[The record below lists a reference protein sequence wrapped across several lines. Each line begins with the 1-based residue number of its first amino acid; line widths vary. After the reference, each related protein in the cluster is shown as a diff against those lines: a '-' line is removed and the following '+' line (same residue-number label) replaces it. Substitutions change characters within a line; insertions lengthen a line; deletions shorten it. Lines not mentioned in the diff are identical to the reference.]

1 MTPSRARS
9 SASSRSVPGP
19 PVHGPNAAR
28 VNRSGNLA
36 LDPHLEPGPHLVLGL
51 MSGTSADGIDVALV
65 RVGSSR
71 SRSGVSKPRGS
82 GTGAPDTA
90 ARDAGALLE
99 NFVSLPY
106 PTAVRNA
113 VLRIAEGAPASAAAL
128 SQLNFRLGQ
137 VFAQA
142 ALEACRKFRVNP
154 RRITLIGSHGQTV
167 FHQGAPTAL
176 AGAKVAS
183 TLQIGEPAVIAAL
196 TGITTVG
203 DFRPADMAVG
213 GQGAPLV
220 PFVDYLLYRHSDYGR
235 IALNIGGIANL
246 TVIPPAARPQDVFA
260 LDTGP
265 GNMVIDALVCHF
277 TRDRRQ
283 YDIDARMAMGGRAA
297 PALLDALLAA
307 EYFRRPPPKT
317 AGREQFGLAYAQQI
331 IKWGRSHHTQ
341 PADLVRT
348 ATLLTPLSIAAAIHR
363 WVLPRA
369 RVSQLILAGGGARN
383 PLIVAQ
389 LRAALTGI
397 EIISSG
403 ALGVPADAKEAFAF
417 ALLAHETLHR
427 RPSNLPGAT
436 GAARPAILGKICYAP
451 PR

>member
-1 MTPSRARS
+1 MTRSRARNP
-9 SASSRSVPGP
+9 AHSRSLHGP
-19 PVHGPNAAR
+19 PVHGPNDAP
-28 VNRSGNLA
+28 VNPSGDLA
-36 LDPHLEPGPHLVLGL
+36 LDPRLAPGPHLILGL

-65 RVGSSR
+65 RVGSPASR
-71 SRSGVSKPRGS
+71 SATSKTRDSAG
-82 GTGAPDTA
+82 GAPN
-90 ARDAGALLE
+90 ARAHLE
-99 NFVSLPY
+99 NFASLPF

-113 VLRIAEGAPASAAAL
+113 VLRIAEGAPAPAGEL

-137 VFAQA
+137 LFAQA

-167 FHQGAPTAL
+167 FHQGAPSPF

-220 PFVDYLLYRHSDYGR
+220 PFVDYLLYRHSEYGR

-246 TVIPPAARPQDVFA
+246 TVIPPGARPRDVFA
-260 LDTGP
+260 FDTGP
-265 GNMVIDALVCHF
+265 GNMVIDALVRHF
-277 TRDRRQ
+277 TRSRRQ
-283 YDIDARMAMGGRAA
+283 YDDGARMAISGRAA
-297 PALLDALLAA
+297 PALLDGLLAA

-317 AGREQFGLAYAQQI
+317 AGREQFGLAYVQQI
-331 IKWGRSHHTQ
+331 LKWGRSHRAQ
-341 PADLVRT
+341 PADLVRA

-369 RVSQLILAGGGARN
+369 PVSQLILAGGGVRN

-397 EIISSG
+397 EIISSDS
-403 ALGVPADAKEAFAF
+403 LGVPADAKEAFAF

>member
-1 MTPSRARS
+1 MKPSRARS

-19 PVHGPNAAR
+19 PVLGPNAAR
-28 VNRSGNLA
+28 GNRTTDLA

-65 RVGSSR
+65 RVGSSA
-71 SRSGVSKPRGS
+71 SRSSASRSATSKPRRS
-82 GTGAPDTA
+82 
-90 ARDAGALLE
+90 DAGALLE
-99 NFVSLPY
+99 DFASLPY

-167 FHQGAPTAL
+167 FHQGAPSAF

-265 GNMVIDALVCHF
+265 GNMVIDALLRHF
-277 TRDRRQ
+277 TSGRRQ
-283 YDIDARMAMGGRAA
+283 FDIDARIAMGGRAA

-317 AGREQFGLAYAQQI
+317 AGREQFGLAYAQQV
-331 IKWGRSHHTQ
+331 IKWGRTHHTQ